1 LRNCRG
7 VGAASGNISAT
18 PACGNAPGRLI
29 SRSMASPR
37 HVLGVIS
44 VLLAACGSEPRPPK
58 PPSAF
63 EVFPNLP
70 LPPAAQFVS
79 QSGSE
84 DALQIRF
91 LSAARPD
98 GVAGYYRA
106 VLSTGKWRL
115 ISDVS
120 KPDGSVALYAE
131 QDGPPMWVR
140 MWPTSDKQGTMIEL
154 TGAVVA
160 KKSDSLKVDT
170 SRAKAPGKKA
180 K

>member
-1 LRNCRG
+1 M
-7 VGAASGNISAT
+7 ASSRHILAVISA
-18 PACGNAPGRLI
+18 
-29 SRSMASPR
+29 
-37 HVLGVIS
+37 
-44 VLLAACGSEPRPPK
+44 LLTACGSEPRQPK

-79 QSGSE
+79 QTGSE

-91 LSAARPD
+91 LSATRPE
-98 GVAGYYRA
+98 GVAGYYRE

-120 KPDGSVALYAE
+120 KPDGSVVLYAE

-140 MWPTSDKQGTMIEL
+140 MWPTSDKQGTVIEL
-154 TGAVVA
+154 TGAVVGKMIDSA
-160 KKSDSLKVDT
+160 KADMP
-170 SRAKAPGKKA
+170 RAKTSGNKVK
-180 K
+180 